1 MKLSR
6 LLEGA
11 ELSHADFSA
20 DPDISRIVYDSR
32 IIEAGDLFCCI
43 PGLAHDGHDFVSE
56 AISAGASAVVSEK
69 ALTIGVP
76 LIRTE
81 SSRQAL
87 ASLSSFNA
95 GNPSKDLKVVGVTG
109 TNGKT
114 SVVHLLEQILSNSGH
129 SVKSSGTLTGE
140 RTTPEAPELQN
151 QFSLWRDAEIKNVV
165 MEVSS
170 HALEQFRVDGTEFAA
185 VAFTNLSRDHLD
197 YHESMERYFKA
208 KERLFQLQFSSNAV
222 VVVGN
227 EFGDKIAAT
236 AQKNGLEVLGVNPKE
251 ILDQGLWHGEEVRI
265 PFKAGFMALNTL
277 VAAELALLLGVDAT
291 EIAKQIE
298 KLESVPG
305 RFETIKKNVGPTVI
319 IDYAHTPE
327 ALEATLKS
335 TRNLKEKGKLIV
347 VFGCGGGRDKG
358 KRPLMGAVAEN
369 GADFTV
375 VTSDNPREEPAG
387 SIIKDILGGMK
398 SSDFIVE
405 EDRKKAIEI
414 ALRHASEDDVVLIA
428 GKGHETTQEIE
439 GEFLDFKDLEVV
451 EGLIPEL
458 FGEGM

>member
-1 MKLSR
+1 M
-6 LLEGA
+6 
-11 ELSHADFSA
+11 
-20 DPDISRIVYDSR
+20 
-32 IIEAGDLFCCI
+32 
-43 PGLAHDGHDFVSE
+43 
-56 AISAGASAVVSEK
+56 
-69 ALTIGVP
+69 
-76 LIRTE
+76 
-81 SSRQAL
+81 
-87 ASLSSFNA
+87 
-95 GNPSKDLKVVGVTG
+95 
-109 TNGKT
+109 
-114 SVVHLLEQILSNSGH
+114 
-129 SVKSSGTLTGE
+129 
-140 RTTPEAPELQN
+140 
-151 QFSLWRDAEIKNVV
+151 
-165 MEVSS
+165 
-170 HALEQFRVDGTEFAA
+170 
-185 VAFTNLSRDHLD
+185 
-197 YHESMERYFKA
+197 
-208 KERLFQLQFSSNAV
+208 
-222 VVVGN
+222 
-227 EFGDKIAAT
+227 
-236 AQKNGLEVLGVNPKE
+236 
-251 ILDQGLWHGEEVRI
+251 
-265 PFKAGFMALNTL
+265 
-277 VAAELALLLGVDAT
+277 
-291 EIAKQIE
+291 
-298 KLESVPG
+298 
-305 RFETIKKNVGPTVI
+305 I

-398 SSDFIVE
+398 SSDLVVE